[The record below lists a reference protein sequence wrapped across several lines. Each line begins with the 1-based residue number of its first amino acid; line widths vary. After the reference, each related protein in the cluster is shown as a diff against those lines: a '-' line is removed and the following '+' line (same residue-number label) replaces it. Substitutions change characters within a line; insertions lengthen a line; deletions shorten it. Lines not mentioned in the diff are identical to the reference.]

1 MKKWFII
8 YLFVLFFSSSST
20 AQSLIG
26 NNLYSLNP
34 FALHPAYAGYQEEL
48 EAVLQARTRQMTTD
62 ENYTGS
68 LLQVNGKVNEH
79 VGLGA
84 KLVTN
89 KQGIFEDFSLTA
101 VSSYT
106 TQLQE
111 NHRLS
116 FGIGLGI
123 TNYSINTNNF
133 SANQFADA
141 SDPFLTNGA
150 INQTSISISTG
161 MLYRWKSF
169 ELAISSPSLF
179 QEENGIRERITGS
192 MQYTFG
198 NGDLQLTP
206 SILARFYEINPTEI
220 TVNARIAWKEKLWIQ
235 SGYRNNDTFLF
246 GAGFYLNEITLG
258 YSYGLTTGD
267 FNNLATGGHE
277 LLLGIRFGKKEKT
290 NHE

>member
-1 MKKWFII
+1 MKKWQII
-8 YLFVLFFSSSST
+8 YLIFLFFSVQSD

-34 FALHPAYAGYQEEL
+34 FALHPAYAGYQDEL
-48 EAVLQARTRQMTTD
+48 EAVLQARTRQMNTD

-84 KLVTN
+84 KLATN
-89 KQGIFEDFSLTA
+89 KQGIFEDFSLTL

-111 NHRLS
+111 NHHLS

-123 TNYSINTNNF
+123 TNFSINTNNF

-141 SDPFLTNGA
+141 SDPLLRNGA
-150 INQTSISISTG
+150 INQSAISISTG
-161 MLYRWKSF
+161 MLYRWKDLA
-169 ELAISSPSLF
+169 LAISAPSLF
-179 QEENGIRERITGS
+179 QEENGVRERITGS

-198 NGDLQLTP
+198 NGNLSVTP

-220 TVNARIAWKEKLWIQ
+220 TVNARLAWKEKLWLQ
-235 SGYRNNDTFLF
+235 SGYRNNESFLF

-258 YSYGLTTGD
+258 YSYGLTTGA
-267 FNNLATGGHE
+267 FNDLATGGHE
-277 LLLGIRFGKKEKT
+277 LLLGIRFGKKEDDGK
-290 NHE
+290 E